1 MNPEFSILPQ
11 ADMIWCSPL
20 FTKQMYHN
28 LGIHWAS
35 SIPAFLALSCTPAP
49 FIFYRYGKQIRMKCK
64 YAALAYEYGLIQ
76 KNAARKPPETTE
88 VKVTVE

>member
-1 MNPEFSILPQ
+1 MTCS
-11 ADMIWCSPL
+11 SPL

-35 SIPAFLALSCTPAP
+35 SIPAFLALSCAPAP
-49 FIFYRYGKQIRMKCK
+49 FIFYKYGKQIRMKCR

-76 KNAARKPPETTE
+76 KNAARKPPETIE
-88 VKVTVE
+88 QKVIVE